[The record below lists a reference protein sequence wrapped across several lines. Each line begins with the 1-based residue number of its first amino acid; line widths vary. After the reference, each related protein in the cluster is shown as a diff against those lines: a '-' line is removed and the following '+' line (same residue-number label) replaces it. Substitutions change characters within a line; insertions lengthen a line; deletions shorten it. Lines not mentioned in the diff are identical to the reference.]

1 MIPRSELVVLL
12 VSVVISIILGNYL
25 YAVTH
30 NVLVNV
36 ITVLLGTVVVYTLL
50 HGIIEI
56 VMQKSGQ

>member
-1 MIPRSELVVLL
+1 MVPRSDLVVLL

-25 YAVTH
+25 YGVTH

-56 VMQKSGQ
+56 VMKKSGQ